1 MAQQRGCRG
10 ALRHL
15 VTTGL
20 SLVMMPTPPHTLSAA
35 IDQRRKIMR
44 HRDHNA
50 IWRRWEL
57 YPERQK
63 EAILEEFRRR
73 LPDDHYNKEFL
84 LEFLKEKFERQD
96 G

>member
-1 MAQQRGCRG
+1 
-10 ALRHL
+10 
-15 VTTGL
+15 
-20 SLVMMPTPPHTLSAA
+20 
-35 IDQRRKIMR
+35 MR
-44 HRDHNA
+44 HHDHNA

-84 LEFLKEKFERQD
+84 LEFLKEKFEHQD

>member
-1 MAQQRGCRG
+1 
-10 ALRHL
+10 
-15 VTTGL
+15 
-20 SLVMMPTPPHTLSAA
+20 
-35 IDQRRKIMR
+35 MR
-44 HRDHNA
+44 HHDHKA
-50 IWRRWEL
+50 IWRRWQL